1 MKVTVIKQSKVDV
14 KSVLINVSPRHLD
27 KEEKLVPL
35 LRGDSWEVVVDLDS
49 GKIRNWP
56 KGEEREYYWK
66 ICDRGSYHLLDISDD
81 IALSIINNYV
91 PNNLLPG
98 DYGDYLDLKINGD
111 GVITNWLS
119 NPTAED
125 FYSDDEED

>member
-1 MKVTVIKQSKVDV
+1 MKVTVIKQSRVDV

-27 KEEKLVPL
+27 EEEKLVPL

-66 ICDRGSYHLLDISDD
+66 ICDGGSYHLLDVSDD